1 MSGLFLFT
9 ENCRKYFVDYKQQ
22 KLYNSFENGNTLGGT
37 KMVSILGQ
45 NIKKLR
51 KEKGLSA
58 YKLSK
63 IAEIGTTTISEI
75 ENGKRQSLNS
85 TTIGKI
91 ANALNITTDKLM
103 SIEENKEYIVTDIEQ
118 TFKVILSSDELLLDD
133 IELSNSEKLQIE
145 SALNATFAMIRSQ
158 RKLK

>member
-1 MSGLFLFT
+1 
-9 ENCRKYFVDYKQQ
+9 
-22 KLYNSFENGNTLGGT
+22 
-37 KMVSILGQ
+37 MVSILGQ